1 MTNKKKLLACKKDL
15 ENNIELLNHYNN
27 LIKNFESFIP
37 NRLFIEYLTKK
48 EIIIL
53 IKNNIESSNEFLKNL
68 NQKLKKIPKEKI
80 SKVEKEK
87 SIWFNEKKR
96 ITDKT
101 NLINNVYFKQLC
113 DIKDIISNNTQT
125 KELLENEVERLKVN
139 ISKKHNNTNESKRK
153 IIQNNV
159 NLKKEK
165 KQAVIKKINITKK
178 IEYIRGLIETIEL
191 KIQNTTSKKKEY
203 NKLFYQHLDTIK
215 NLEREIED
223 IQTHIETVIQN
234 QHQNKEDKDNVLLN
248 LFSKKEEKEN
258 ELQNLKLL
266 PINNIN
272 KIYEDIDNK
281 KNKHIDELNLYK
293 QEFDNLNDYIKNT
306 EEEIN
311 KKYNI
316 ESNVFLEFSDMI
328 KYKKLVK
335 QKEAKIKNIINS
347 IQYNNSLLEKLHN
360 ENKEN
365 LQQLNVENDRC
376 EQRYSIM
383 MSRLENWD
391 DTEISKTSSE
401 ILKCKN
407 RIISF
412 ESTLNENNSDL
423 NNVNNNIKNELNSI
437 GKDYDEFKKT
447 TSNIFKINKNIEKLK
462 KKISLYESI

>member
-1 MTNKKKLLACKKDL
+1 MTNNKKLLACKKDL
-15 ENNIELLNHYNN
+15 ENNIELLNHYNE
-27 LIKNFESFIP
+27 LLKNYESLIP
-37 NRLFIEYLTKK
+37 NRLFVEYLTKK

-53 IKNNIESSNEFLKNL
+53 IKNNIESNNEYLKNL
-68 NQKLKKIPKEKI
+68 NQKLKKIPKEKT

-87 SIWFNEKKR
+87 NIWFTEKKR

-101 NLINNVYFKQLC
+101 NLINNVYFKELC
-113 DIKDIISNNTQT
+113 DIKVIISDNIQA
-125 KELLENEVERLKVN
+125 KEVLENEVSMLKID
-139 ISKKHNNTNESKRK
+139 ISKKHNNTNESKRQ
-153 IIQNNV
+153 IIQNNM
-159 NLKKEK
+159 NLKNEK
-165 KQAVIKKINITKK
+165 KQAIFKKKNITKK
-178 IEYIRGLIETIEL
+178 LEYVNGLIKTIEL
-191 KIQNTTSKKKEY
+191 EIQNTTSKKKEY

-234 QHQNKEDKDNVLLN
+234 QHQNQQEKDNVLLN

-258 ELQNLKLL
+258 ELQDLKAL

-316 ESNVFLEFSDMI
+316 ESNVFLEFSEMI
-328 KYKKLVK
+328 NYKKLVK

-360 ENKEN
+360 KNKEN
-365 LQQLNVENDRC
+365 LQQLNVENERC
-376 EQRYSIM
+376 EKRYSTM

-391 DTEISKTSSE
+391 EVEISKISSE
-401 ILKCKN
+401 ILKYKN
-407 RIISF
+407 KIISL

-462 KKISLYESI
+462 KMINLYESI